1 MACFSLG
8 NHKNLKT
15 PHLPQKGTLFIVF
28 WLLNDSVNE
37 KKERNGFEGHH
48 HVNMSSQLK
57 HGDHCKGIADIN
69 KQVYKKYWFGEEFV
83 L

>member
-1 MACFSLG
+1 MTQLM
-8 NHKNLKT
+8 K
-15 PHLPQKGTLFIVF
+15 KGT
-28 WLLNDSVNE
+28 
-37 KKERNGFEGHH
+37 NGFEGHH